1 MTKIIELAHALGEEI
16 AKSEEIK
23 NLEAC
28 KKTFETDEELQAKM
42 REYETERV
50 LLREEF
56 NKAETEDN
64 QAAIEA
70 LKKRLEE
77 LSVEITANA
86 HYTDFANAQ
95 NALNTLMDSVN
106 AEIKFCITGERPS
119 TCTHDCS
126 TCGGCAH

>member
-28 KKTFETDEELQAKM
+28 KKAFETDEELQAKM